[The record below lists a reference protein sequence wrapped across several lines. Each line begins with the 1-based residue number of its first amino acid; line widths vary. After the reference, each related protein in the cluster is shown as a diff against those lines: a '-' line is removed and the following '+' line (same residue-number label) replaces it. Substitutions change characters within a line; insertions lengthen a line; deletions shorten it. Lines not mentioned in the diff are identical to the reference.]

1 MRFRLRYLHHD
12 LELVEGQF
20 AVGRSAGCQLSLD
33 DPLVSRRHA
42 LLVVAK
48 DGVTIEDLQSR
59 NGVILNGQRI
69 AGKTALA
76 AGDKIVIGSQ
86 ELTLLLGRDS
96 ARETASPSAGKRTLP
111 KMPTA
116 SDLARERTTSAPPGP
131 LMPPMPPTPRTPTL
145 GTAHAGPPASMEGDE
160 PSVVRRAGAFDLLG
174 SVAEKA
180 LAMGR
185 ADEAE
190 RLLASA
196 LADVVEASRAG
207 KHLSPQLI
215 DTAARFAAKLAT
227 ATTKGAWADYVIELY
242 DAQGRPCPAPV
253 VDELYNAFRRVNAI
267 DLGRLRA
274 YLAQLREKLA
284 TLGPAERFLLQRIEG
299 LERLAAL
306 R

>member
-12 LELVEGQF
+12 LELIEGQF

-42 LLVVAK
+42 LLVVSR

-59 NGVILNGQRI
+59 NGVIVNGQRI
-69 AGKTALA
+69 PGRTKVV

-86 ELTLLLGRDS
+86 ELTLLEGRES
-96 ARETASPSAGKRTLP
+96 AGRETASHQMGKRTLP
-111 KMPTA
+111 KMPAAAELIAAERA
-116 SDLARERTTSAPPGP
+116 SSVPPSEQ
-131 LMPPMPPTPRTPTL
+131 ML
-145 GTAHAGPPASMEGDE
+145 GDADAE
-160 PSVVRRAGAFDLLG
+160 PSMVRRADAFNLLG
-174 SVAEKA
+174 GVAEKA

-190 RLLASA
+190 RLLASP

-207 KHLSPQLI
+207 KRLSPWLV
-215 DTAARFAAKLAT
+215 DMAARFAAKLAT
-227 ATTKGAWADYVIELY
+227 ATAKGAWADYVIELY
-242 DAQGRPCPAPV
+242 DAQLRPCPAPV
-253 VDELYNAFRRVNAI
+253 VDELYNAFRKVNAI
-267 DLGRLRA
+267 DLVRLRGYVA
-274 YLAQLREKLA
+274 RMREKQA
-284 TLGPAERFLLQRIEG
+284 SLGPAERFLLQRLEG

>member
-12 LELVEGQF
+12 LELSEGQF

-42 LLVVAK
+42 LLIVSR

-59 NGVILNGQRI
+59 NGVLLNGQRI
-69 AGKTALA
+69 PGRTPVR

-86 ELTLLLGRDS
+86 ELTLLEGRES
-96 ARETASPSAGKRTLP
+96 AGRETASLQFGKRTLP
-111 KMPTA
+111 KMPA
-116 SDLARERTTSAPPGP
+116 APELIAAERGSSLPPSLP
-131 LMPPMPPTPRTPTL
+131 
-145 GTAHAGPPASMEGDE
+145 SE
-160 PSVVRRAGAFDLLG
+160 PSSDPDAEPSMVRRADAFNLLG
-174 SVAEKA
+174 GVAEKA

-190 RLLASA
+190 RLLASP

-207 KHLSPQLI
+207 KRLSPWLV
-215 DTAARFAAKLAT
+215 DMAARFAAKLAT
-227 ATTKGAWADYVIELY
+227 ATAKGAWADYVIELY
-242 DAQGRPCPAPV
+242 DAQLRPCPAPV
-253 VDELYNAFRRVNAI
+253 VDELYNAFRKVNAI
-267 DLGRLRA
+267 DLVRLRGYVA
-274 YLAQLREKLA
+274 RLREKQA
-284 TLGPAERFLLQRIEG
+284 VLGPAERFLLQRLEG